1 MNFLLHNKNK
11 ISALEVQS
19 DELVIESEEDATH
32 LLEALFNHSANSLI
46 LHREFLAPAF
56 FDLRS
61 GLAGAV
67 LQKFTNYHV
76 RVAIVGDFSAVTSES
91 LKAFIIESNRGSQVF
106 FVENVKAAL
115 KRLTAASN

>member
-32 LLEALFNHSANSLI
+32 LIEALFNHSANSLI
-46 LHREFLAPAF
+46 LHRGILAPAF
-56 FDLRS
+56 FDLSS
-61 GLAGAV
+61 GLAGVV
-67 LQKFTNYHV
+67 LQKFVNYHI

-91 LKAFIIESNRGSQVF
+91 LKAFIVESNRGSQVF

-115 KRLTAASN
+115 KKLS